1 LECKLTVV
9 LMGKDRDS
17 ESEFRNGAL
26 RDGQR
31 DMKAQILK
39 QRLTL
44 REQMIRVLLPPFFVM
59 AHCSI
64 YTWPSHVI
72 RHYHVHGDVLHAGR
86 TSSLQAGT
94 VRQVG

>member
-1 LECKLTVV
+1 
-9 LMGKDRDS
+9 M
-17 ESEFRNGAL
+17 
-26 RDGQR
+26 
-31 DMKAQILK
+31 AQILK

-44 REQMIRVLLPPFFVM
+44 PGQMIRVLLPPSFVM
-59 AHCSI
+59 AHSSI
-64 YTWPSHVI
+64 YTLPSCVI